1 MPNRSNFTFYS
12 ALAQRLAIAN
22 GTQHCFRERE
32 KLKAA
37 DVALR
42 VKSSRDMG

>member
-12 ALAQRLAIAN
+12 ARAKRPAFAH
-22 GTQHCFRERE
+22 GTQHCFGERE
-32 KLKAA
+32 KPKAA

-42 VKSSRDMG
+42 VKSSRGMG